1 MFLLPDLLTKVYKG
15 ILLSTFMRAQLQKLF
30 FLDKRVL
37 KLTSHGQTRAENK
50 LKIHAVVLVKKRL
63 YSELVKLLIISLKSE
78 YMKKQV
84 VIMISCC
91 KSQKIVFNLQ
101 HLVFVPW
108 ESSFT
113 TVAPGTT
120 SGWICERLQE

>member
-15 ILLSTFMRAQLQKLF
+15 ILLPTFMRAQLQKLIC
-30 FLDKRVL
+30 LDKGVL
-37 KLTSHGQTRAENK
+37 KLTSHGQTPAENK
-50 LKIHAVVLVKKRL
+50 IKIHAVVLVKKCL
-63 YSELVKLLIISLKSE
+63 YSELVKFLIISLKSE

-113 TVAPGTT
+113 AVAPGTT
-120 SGWICERLQE
+120 SG